1 MCQHVFGDVGE
12 LIVLDIAIGNSS
24 TIPIGGE
31 ATTNCSDEDQ
41 ADLVPASLQSY
52 ALVSTAR
59 LSYFTAIV
67 DEELAINIHLIKVR
81 REDIDTI
88 FGNLHIAITDD
99 SLRLDLCH
107 VILNDVRTKVLRTLS
122 ETLSPVRH
130 TDKISSLVV
139 VSNRGLRSQTWLE
152 VSNGSCRSK
161 SLLLKGN
168 LTYGACL
175 T

>member
-1 MCQHVFGDVGE
+1 M
-12 LIVLDIAIGNSS
+12 
-24 TIPIGGE
+24 
-31 ATTNCSDEDQ
+31 
-41 ADLVPASLQSY
+41 PASLQSH
-52 ALVSTAR
+52 ALIATAG

-67 DEELAINIHLIKVR
+67 DEELAINIHLVEVR

-88 FGNLHIAITDD
+88 LGDLHVAITDD
-99 SLRLDLCH
+99 GLGLDLCH
-107 VILNDVRTKVLRTLS
+107 VVLDDIWTKILRTLS
-122 ETLSPVRH
+122 NTLRPVRH
-130 TDKISSLVV
+130 TDEIRSLVV